1 MRSESS
7 SSITSAGVHAAGIR
21 GRQLGDG
28 QVMMKSIVSS
38 PLTEDIAKHY
48 GVRIKNVFTGFKN
61 IAAAIE
67 QLGQSGERERFLF
80 GFEESLGYL
89 YGDYTRDKDGIMAA
103 QLICLA
109 AAEARAQGLTLVDRL
124 QSIYETYGYLAG
136 KSFSVYY
143 QDEKGRDKM
152 QRIMERLFA
161 DGLKPDGFR
170 VKKELCYRKPPLY
183 CADLA
188 DQARIIVRPSGTEPK
203 LKTYIFCRGEAAQEA
218 QDAAAEIAQ
227 RMQNKWKDEGLY
239 E

>member
-1 MRSESS
+1 
-7 SSITSAGVHAAGIR
+7 
-21 GRQLGDG
+21 
-28 QVMMKSIVSS
+28 
-38 PLTEDIAKHY
+38 
-48 GVRIKNVFTGFKN
+48 
-61 IAAAIE
+61 
-67 QLGQSGERERFLF
+67 
-80 GFEESLGYL
+80 
-89 YGDYTRDKDGIMAA
+89 MAA

-143 QDEKGRDKM
+143 QDEKGRGKM

>member
-1 MRSESS
+1 
-7 SSITSAGVHAAGIR
+7 
-21 GRQLGDG
+21 
-28 QVMMKSIVSS
+28 
-38 PLTEDIAKHY
+38 
-48 GVRIKNVFTGFKN
+48 
-61 IAAAIE
+61 
-67 QLGQSGERERFLF
+67 
-80 GFEESLGYL
+80 
-89 YGDYTRDKDGIMAA
+89 
-103 QLICLA
+103 
-109 AAEARAQGLTLVDRL
+109 
-124 QSIYETYGYLAG
+124 
-136 KSFSVYY
+136 
-143 QDEKGRDKM
+143 M

-183 CADLA
+183 CAELA